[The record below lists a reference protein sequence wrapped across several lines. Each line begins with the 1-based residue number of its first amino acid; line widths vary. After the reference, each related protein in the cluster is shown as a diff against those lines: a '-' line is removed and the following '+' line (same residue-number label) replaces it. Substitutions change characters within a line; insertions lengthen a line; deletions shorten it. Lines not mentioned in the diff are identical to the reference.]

1 MKNSFYS
8 TVKSFQAPFA
18 KSITCLFAGA
28 VLLFSAACDKTEDA
42 SPNPETQEYDSATKS
57 TTYYGAAKPLGDGVV
72 RTWVT
77 VSKGGTPT
85 AIGVSM
91 SEKAL
96 NGLPQGDGHQQD
108 GHHPYETVLDFPK
121 AAALTP
127 FKLVTLDWNPHGH
140 EPEQVYGK
148 PHFDFHFYM
157 ISDELRKT
165 IPGLEPTE
173 LDQTPPAPAYLPA
186 DYVMLPGRIPAMGT
200 HFIDV
205 TSPELHGSPFTKTFI
220 YGGYQGEVIFYEPM
234 ITLDYI
240 ASKPQ
245 ATIPI
250 KQPAAFQKE
259 GYYPQSYRVEYDA
272 KRKEHRIYLADL
284 EQQDAQ

>member
-1 MKNSFYS
+1 MA
-8 TVKSFQAPFA
+8 T
-18 KSITCLFAGA
+18 
-28 VLLFSAACDKTEDA
+28 ACDKAEDM
-42 SPNPETQEYDSATKS
+42 NPSLETQEYDQATKA
-57 TTYYGAAKPLGDGVV
+57 TTYYGPAKPLGNGVA

-77 VSKGGTPT
+77 VSKEGNPT
-85 AIGVSM
+85 AIGVAM

-96 NGLPQGDGHQQD
+96 TNLPQGEGQQHD
-108 GHHPYETVLDFPK
+108 GHHVYETVLDFPK

-127 FKLVTLDWNPHGH
+127 FRFMTLDWNPHGH
-140 EPEQVYGK
+140 EPANVYEK

-165 IPGLEPTE
+165 IPGLAPTE
-173 LDQTPPAPAYLPA
+173 LDPAPPAPAYLPA
-186 DYVMLPGRIPAMGT
+186 DYIMTPGRIPAMGT
-200 HFIDV
+200 HFVDA
-205 TSPELHGSPFTKTFI
+205 TSPELHGHPFVQTFI

-284 EQQDAQ
+284 THQQAQ